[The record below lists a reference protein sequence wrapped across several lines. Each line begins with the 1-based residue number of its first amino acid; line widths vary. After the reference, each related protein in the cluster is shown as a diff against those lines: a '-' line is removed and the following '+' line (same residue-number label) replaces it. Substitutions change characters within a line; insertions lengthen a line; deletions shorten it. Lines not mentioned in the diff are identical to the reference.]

1 MRRLLSTAL
10 LVLLFGL
17 LWGFPGP
24 AGALSLPSGK
34 CIVDLGGYPTYR
46 QALEEARR
54 FLPYHRF
61 TEVYSSRDGS
71 YHVTLGLLGKDE
83 INSFFSSNTEGPLF
97 PRTVNCNDGSDLR
110 ERQFPEPEESAAP
123 GSGGL
128 PSFSEV
134 IAFAGK
140 NLITLV
146 FTLGLLFL
154 GGKVVGKLTVGVGF
168 FKFLALL
175 YLAAILYEPLRGAPM
190 LYAGA
195 FLAGILA
202 NHFDLDDLAYWF
214 SGLSSRFGGGMVAL
228 YQARS
233 ENARLQEKIRQLEEE
248 LDRMRE
254 ERNRHSGARGSS
266 QQDRWREEA
275 KSSRKSSAGSG
286 EKASSGKSGSSQQQ
300 SSSAGAKGGEDSLT
314 RSKRERYLRT
324 LGLSPS
330 GSYSDEQIKKA
341 FRAMAKKHHPDAQ
354 GGDPATFMAVKE
366 AYDWLMD
373 HV

>member
-1 MRRLLSTAL
+1 M
-10 LVLLFGL
+10 
-17 LWGFPGP
+17 
-24 AGALSLPSGK
+24 
-34 CIVDLGGYPTYR
+34 
-46 QALEEARR
+46 
-54 FLPYHRF
+54 
-61 TEVYSSRDGS
+61 
-71 YHVTLGLLGKDE
+71 
-83 INSFFSSNTEGPLF
+83 
-97 PRTVNCNDGSDLR
+97 
-110 ERQFPEPEESAAP
+110 
-123 GSGGL
+123 
-128 PSFSEV
+128 

-202 NHFDLDDLAYWF
+202 NHFDFDDLVYWF

-286 EKASSGKSGSSQQQ
+286 EKASSGKGGSSQQQ
-300 SSSAGAKGGEDSLT
+300 SSSAGAKSGEDIPNRVSVPLLPA
-314 RSKRERYLRT
+314 RAGGGRWWPGGLCHDMAGDER
-324 LGLSPS
+324 
-330 GSYSDEQIKKA
+330 
-341 FRAMAKKHHPDAQ
+341 
-354 GGDPATFMAVKE
+354 
-366 AYDWLMD
+366 
-373 HV
+373 

>member
-1 MRRLLSTAL
+1 MRRLLSAAL
-10 LVLLFGL
+10 LALLFGL
-17 LWGFPGP
+17 LGGFPGP

-110 ERQFPEPEESAAP
+110 ERQFPEPEQSAAP

-140 NLITLV
+140 NLISLV

-202 NHFDLDDLAYWF
+202 NHFDFDDLAYWF

-254 ERNRHSGARGSS
+254 SRHRHEGS
-266 QQDRWREEA
+266 A
-275 KSSRKSSAGSG
+275 
-286 EKASSGKSGSSQQQ
+286 GSSQQQ
-300 SSSAGAKGGEDSLT
+300 SWKEEARSSRSKTSGGSQKSSSGTGSGSQQQSRSSSSSSTEDSLS
-314 RSKRERYLRT
+314 RSRRERHLRA
-324 LGLSPS
+324 LGLDPS
-330 GSYSDEQIKKA
+330 GTYSKQDIKKA
-341 FRAMAKKHHPDAQ
+341 FRKMAMKHHPDT
-354 GGDPATFMAVKE
+354 GGDPTMFIKVRE
-366 AYDWLMD
+366 AYDWLMENI
-373 HV
+373 